1 MSYSELTRDSGL
13 CRLPRIQL
21 FSMFGAG
28 EGGIGINAKARELIN
43 LRGFRHSRIKKKCH
57 METENHYKEV
67 LKRSQ

>member
-1 MSYSELTRDSGL
+1 MQASQNTA
-13 CRLPRIQL
+13 L
-21 FSMFGAG
+21 FNVRGG
-28 EGGIGINAKARELIN
+28 GGIGINAKARELIN